1 MTRIDGNTKIVCFF
15 GTTYKTSKMYA
26 VYNAAFAALDLNYI
40 YIPVEVTDLKAAL
53 EGIRTLGIKAVG
65 VTIPYKV
72 ETVQFLDELSPEAKL
87 IGAVNTVIN
96 SDGVLTGYNTDG
108 QGAVKAL
115 KEVTTLKNKNALLI
129 GAGGAG
135 RAIVFALVRE
145 GTNLTVLNRNKE
157 KAANL
162 AKAAGCQSGGLNDL
176 AKTIK
181 TTDIIINATTLG
193 MFPNVNNS
201 AIPKKLLR
209 PGMIIQEL
217 VSNPEETKLIKDA
230 KESGCKIVTAKSMLL
245 WQAVFKFKLYT
256 GEEPPVKI
264 MEEAI
269 KKA

>member
-1 MTRIDGNTKIVCFF
+1 MTKIDGNTKIICFF
-15 GTTYKTSKMYA
+15 GATYKTSKMYA
-26 VYNAAFAALDLNYI
+26 VYNAAFAALALNYI
-40 YIPVEVTDLKAAL
+40 YIPAKVTDLKAAI

-65 VTIPYKV
+65 ITVPYKV
-72 ETVQFLDELSPEAKL
+72 EIVQFLDGLSPEAKR

-96 SDGVLTGYNTDG
+96 SDGILTGYNTDG

-115 KEVTTLKNKNALLI
+115 KEVTTLKNKKALLI

-135 RAIVFALVRE
+135 RAIAFALASE
-145 GTNLTVLNRNKE
+145 GANLTVLNRNKE

-181 TTDIIINATTLG
+181 TMDIIINATTVG
-193 MFPNVNNS
+193 MFPNINNS
-201 AIPKKLLR
+201 AVPKKLLK
-209 PGMIIQEL
+209 PDMIIQEL
-217 VSNPEETKLIKDA
+217 VSNPPETRLVREA
-230 KESGCKIVTAKSMLL
+230 KESGCKIVTAKRMLL
-245 WQAVFKFKLYT
+245 WQAVFKFRLYT

-269 KKA
+269 NKT